1 MPKYLS
7 RARSTRKLAVLVAV
21 AAVLSVG
28 GIHAVPVAAVPPPTA
43 NAVKEP
49 EKTAAQRAAESGQR
63 VEVED
68 ERTETGK
75 TYANPDGTMTL
86 EQAASQV
93 RKRRNG
99 QWVELDPT
107 LFKVGDKIKPAAT
120 AIDMEFSDGGDKD
133 LVSFTE
139 NGHRLSLSWPH
150 ALPAPVIDGDKLIY
164 PSVYPDVDLQLNVT
178 KDTFS
183 QVLVVRTPTAAK
195 LPQLQEIEVG
205 LDAPGMTVRRSA
217 AGGVEALDDSGEVVL
232 SAPRPAMWD
241 SSGARLTQPKTADRT
256 EEPLEGDTVAP
267 MAVEVSSNNLSVV
280 PDQALVNDPQTKYP
294 LHIDPPFNGPR
305 IARSMINEHYPTTP
319 TWNWGGDEGVG
330 YQAFEP
336 WSRKRLFFGFSIS
349 TIAKSQIISA
359 NFLAFETW
367 AATCTPKSVEV
378 WKTARPT
385 ENTTWNSG
393 SGSTVWQQ
401 KLANATVANGR
412 DGCNPG
418 GYLVPFNVKTAVA
431 EQAAANSAAIY
442 LGMRAADESDQNA
455 WKRFR
460 YDVILTVQYNNA
472 PVLHNQHLAD
482 PEAPCVTNTSNDP
495 SIGSTQPKLTVAI
508 TDADNDS
515 VHAEFEVRR
524 GVDVG
529 ASWTGKT
536 ASKAGGASSEFDFK
550 PATPMWGNT
559 TYAWRVRA
567 VDDNNAATAWSAE
580 CYFFVDT
587 TRPPPPTIT
596 PVTPEPYTVGS
607 PISLKFGTSG
617 TDVVALKYT
626 INVDAVPSA
635 SIPLSPGTA
644 AVTPSHFGVQN
655 IRAWT
660 VDQAGN
666 TSLSPA
672 SLIVSAADRD
682 EIGRWRMDEGSGM
695 STVDNTLNGR
705 TMFLGSNV
713 RWDFGDQGEYSDPVD
728 RALWF
733 EGLQTT
739 GGTTA
744 TTATNLVDSAENFSV
759 GVRVKPGIKSN
770 RQVILSEDRPGI
782 SGFTLGSTE
791 MSWTG
796 KDTPDP
802 GDDDPTDRTI
812 RWAFT
817 LATTT
822 GNFQLITEPIAY
834 NAAAV
839 AETDRWVYLFATYN
853 KGTKTAT
860 LYVNGPDNPVS
871 AQVAGTVAD
880 GTGPF
885 RAGLGIDGGSV
896 THFYR
901 GYLDDLILFDGSL
914 VSKAKITSLS
924 EGDN

>member
-7 RARSTRKLAVLVAV
+7 RARKVRRFSALAAV

-28 GIHAVPVAAVPPPTA
+28 GLHAVPVEAVPPP
-43 NAVKEP
+43 AVSAAKQP
-49 EKTAAQRAAESGQR
+49 EKSAAQRAAESGQR
-63 VEVED
+63 VEVEED
-68 ERTETGK
+68 RTETGK

-86 EQAASQV
+86 EQSASQV
-93 RKRRNG
+93 RKRQNG

-107 LFKVGDKIKPAAT
+107 LSKVGDKIRPAAT

-133 LVSFTE
+133 LVSFTDS
-139 NGHRLSLSWPH
+139 GHRLSLSWPQP
-150 ALPAPVIDGDKLIY
+150 LPAPVVDGDKLLY
-164 PSVYPDVDLQLNVT
+164 PSVYPDVDLQVNVT
-178 KDTFS
+178 KETFT
-183 QVLVVRTPTAAK
+183 QVLVVRTPAAAK
-195 LPQLQEIEVG
+195 LPQLQEIQVG

-217 AGGVEALDDSGEVVL
+217 AGGVQAVADSGEVVF
-232 SAPRPAMWD
+232 SAPQPAMWD

-267 MAVEVSSNNLSVV
+267 MAVEVSSDSLAVL

-294 LHIDPPFNGPR
+294 LHIDPTFNAPR
-305 IARSMINEHYPTTP
+305 IARAMINEHYPTTP

-349 TIAKSQIISA
+349 TVARSQILSA

-367 AATCTPKSVEV
+367 AASCTPKVVEV

-385 ENTTWNSG
+385 ENTTWSSG
-393 SGSTVWQQ
+393 SGSAVWQQ
-401 KLANATVANGR
+401 ELAHATVANGR

-418 GYLVPFNVKTAVA
+418 GYMVPFDVKTAVA
-431 EQAAANSAAIY
+431 QQAAANSAAIY
-442 LGMRAADESDQNA
+442 LGMRAEDESDQNA

-460 YDVILTVQYNNA
+460 YDVVLTINYNNA
-472 PVLHNQHLAD
+472 PVVHNPHLAD
-482 PEAPCVTNTSNDP
+482 PEAPCATSTSNDP
-495 SIGSTQPKLTVAI
+495 SIGSLKPTVTVAL

-515 VHAEFEVRR
+515 VHAEFQIRR
-524 GVDVG
+524 GVDT
-529 ASWTGKT
+529 APSWTGAT
-536 ASKAGGASSEFDFK
+536 ASKAGGISSKFDFI

-559 TYAWRVRA
+559 TYAWRARA
-567 VDDNNAATAWSAE
+567 VDSHGATTPWSTE
-580 CYFFVDT
+580 CYFFIDT

-596 PVTPEPYTVGS
+596 VVTPEPYAVGN

-626 INVDAVPSA
+626 LNVDAVPSA

-644 AVTPSHFGVQN
+644 TVTPTHFGVQN

-666 TSLSPA
+666 TSIAPA

-682 EIGRWRMDEGSGM
+682 EIGRWRMDEGYGM
-695 STVDNTLNGR
+695 STVDKTTNGR
-705 TMFLGSNV
+705 TMYLGSNV
-713 RWDFGDQGEYSDPVD
+713 EWALGDQGEYSDPVD
-728 RALWF
+728 RALWI
-733 EGLQTT
+733 EGFQTT

-744 TTATNLVDSAENFSV
+744 TTATNLVDSTENFSV
-759 GVRVKPGIKSN
+759 GVRVKPDIKSN
-770 RQVILSEDRPGI
+770 RQVIVSEDRPGI
-782 SGFTLGSTE
+782 SGFTLGSSE
-791 MSWTG
+791 MTWKG

-802 GDDDPTDRTI
+802 SDDDTDVLWIT
-812 RWAFT
+812 WQFT
-817 LATTT
+817 LATSAGT
-822 GNFQLITEPIAY
+822 FEMVTEPIVY
-834 NAAAV
+834 NAAAL
-839 AETDRWVYLFATYN
+839 AETERWVYLFATYN

-860 LYVNGPDNPVS
+860 LYVNGADNPVT
-871 AQVAGTVAD
+871 AQVRGTVVD
-880 GTGPF
+880 GTGPL
-885 RAGLGIDGGSV
+885 RTGLGIDGGSA

-914 VSKAKITSLS
+914 VSTAKINSLS
-924 EGDN
+924 EGDS